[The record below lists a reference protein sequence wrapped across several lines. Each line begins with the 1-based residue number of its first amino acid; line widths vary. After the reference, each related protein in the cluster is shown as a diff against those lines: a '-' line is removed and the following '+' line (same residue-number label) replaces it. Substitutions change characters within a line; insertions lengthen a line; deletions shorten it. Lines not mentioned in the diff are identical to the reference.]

1 MMPPHPLT
9 LFKRK
14 QTNNTSPTSVN
25 ANLITTNHNH
35 IENNQQQTNM
45 HSNRISTIQKKRY
58 IWICITIATLFALR
72 LLKVQNLKIEQT
84 TIAQDIL
91 SNEKESSTNN
101 DHQVVIVDAPPIQ
114 PRVKFIPY
122 PHKTLGSGA
131 SVQCQWETRHIIP
144 INDTSTTLLDFTQQS
159 AYTEGIC
166 IPPTLNNTIHIFS
179 SAEAIQ
185 CLSSEIQQRDIRV
198 ILSGDSYMK
207 QLYIGLADILL
218 SKHISDDKQMRDS
231 KQRKKM
237 LSTAQYWMKKRHE
250 TNATFP
256 FVQYQCE
263 DECYGKNSLD
273 VCSQC
278 ISSFSENTTNKNRS
292 NDDDVWV
299 VGVGV
304 HTYARAK
311 RQVDIAVQHIQQFLN
326 TEQEHNRTIYVSPP
340 QYFHREDYPTQSINM
355 ERLYRGLLPHVAPEN
370 AAHPFLDVFE
380 LTQSCTMENCTYD
393 GGHRSR
399 YVNRWKAQLLLNML
413 CEVR

>member
-1 MMPPHPLT
+1 MMPPHPP

-35 IENNQQQTNM
+35 IENNQQQTNVRN
-45 HSNRISTIQKKRY
+45 NRISTIQKKRNV
-58 IWICITIATLFALR
+58 WICIAIATLFALR

-84 TIAQDIL
+84 TIAQDIV
-91 SNEKESSTNN
+91 SNKNESSTNN
-101 DHQVVIVDAPPIQ
+101 DHQVVIDAPPIQ
-114 PRVKFIPY
+114 PRVRFIPY

-131 SVQCQWETRHIIP
+131 SVQCQWETRHNIIP
-144 INDTSTTLLDFTQQS
+144 TNDTSSSTTILDFTQQS

-166 IPPTLNNTIHIFS
+166 IPPTLENTIHIFS

-231 KQRKKM
+231 QQRRKV
-237 LSTAQYWMKKRHE
+237 LSTAHYWMKKRHE
-250 TNATFP
+250 RNATFP

-263 DECYGKNSLD
+263 DECYGKNALD

-278 ISSFSENTTNKNRS
+278 ITSFSGNTNHS

-304 HTYARAK
+304 HTYARAN
-311 RQVDIAVQHIQQFLN
+311 RQVDIAVQNIQQFLD

-340 QYFHREDYPTQSINM
+340 HYFHREDYPTQSINM